1 MRTGLS
7 RVLGICLLSVQG
19 SFDKRARW
27 FRGSRI
33 LQESRSLQSVATASA
48 GDTEFMAA
56 MHAYF
61 SVQSPARH
69 SPVHFRLCRSFSR
82 HGVVVIL
89 GCNSQCVASSEVAI
103 GCLFQYFGTMR
114 GEITLK
120 VEPLKLQTETFTRL
134 QAPSEA
140 AVSGTLAE
148 SA

>member
-1 MRTGLS
+1 
-7 RVLGICLLSVQG
+7 
-19 SFDKRARW
+19 
-27 FRGSRI
+27 
-33 LQESRSLQSVATASA
+33 
-48 GDTEFMAA
+48 MAA
-56 MHAYF
+56 MHAFGVLTLASNAFSSTKTMARPYFSKVGRLHRAPQCQAYF